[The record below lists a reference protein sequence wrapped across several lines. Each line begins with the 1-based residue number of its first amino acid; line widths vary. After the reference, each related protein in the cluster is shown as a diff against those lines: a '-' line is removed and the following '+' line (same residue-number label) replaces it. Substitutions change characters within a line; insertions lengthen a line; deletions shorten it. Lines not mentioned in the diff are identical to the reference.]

1 MSVNSLSS
9 NLQISFSIHF
19 IHLGSVP
26 TLWGHSPH
34 CGDTPHIVGT
44 LPTLWGHSPQL
55 KESSYDISGIE
66 TGEFVERVNIP
77 LIGLAESIY
86 RIAIQTED
94 NIGNENSEE
103 TEIYLRAWI

>member
-1 MSVNSLSS
+1 M
-9 NLQISFSIHF
+9 
-19 IHLGSVP
+19 
-26 TLWGHSPH
+26 SPH

>member
-19 IHLGSVP
+19 IHLGSV
-26 TLWGHSPH
+26 
-34 CGDTPHIVGT
+34 
-44 LPTLWGHSPQL
+44 PTLWGHSPQL